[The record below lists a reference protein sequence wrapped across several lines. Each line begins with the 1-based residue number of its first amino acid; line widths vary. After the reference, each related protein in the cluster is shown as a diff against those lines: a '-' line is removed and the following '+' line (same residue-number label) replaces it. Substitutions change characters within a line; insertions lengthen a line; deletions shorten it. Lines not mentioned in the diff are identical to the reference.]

1 MNSKEV
7 IFSALVVVGLLFTGS
22 TFFKKNSFDCYQTMF
37 SNQSSCSLEGGSCI
51 KIQAKAGAF
60 GLWDQFK
67 NLIIENTEQGIRIQC
82 APNCYIDIDSKD
94 LTKSDTVNQRP
105 QKAVEL

>member
-7 IFSALVVVGLLFTGS
+7 IFSILVVGGLLFTGNAFLKQS
-22 TFFKKNSFDCYQTMF
+22 SFDCYQPLF

-51 KIQAKAGAF
+51 NLQFKSGAF

-67 NLIIENTEQGIRIQC
+67 NLVFENTDEGIRIKC
-82 APNCYIDIDSKD
+82 APDCYIDIDSND
-94 LTKSDTVNQRP
+94 LTKYDTVNQDL
-105 QKAVEL
+105 Q